1 MLVVPVLCLAI
12 CETVLKNIRK
22 NKFKNLTEML
32 MFPYR
37 SDVAE
42 WTSRW
47 YFCGYGLVSNVVTA
61 FEHCIWKEYRLRL
74 W

>member
-22 NKFKNLTEML
+22 NEFKNLTEML

-42 WTSRW
+42 WTLRW